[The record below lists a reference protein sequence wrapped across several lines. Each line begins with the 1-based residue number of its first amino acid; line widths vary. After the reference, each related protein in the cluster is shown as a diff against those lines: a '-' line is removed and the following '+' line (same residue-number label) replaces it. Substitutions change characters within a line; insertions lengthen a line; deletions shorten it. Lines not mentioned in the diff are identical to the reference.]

1 MRVCVC
7 VCEREVRLLAGC
19 QGTLALVISRERDR
33 RGEGM
38 VISRERDR
46 GGKGMVISMEER
58 REGEKK
64 RKLLDLLESLAL
76 ALSLR
81 ELE

>member
-1 MRVCVC
+1 MCVCTSVCV
-7 VCEREVRLLAGC
+7 REVHLLAWC
-19 QGTLALVISRERDR
+19 QSTLALVISRERDR
-33 RGEGM
+33 TGEGM

-46 GGKGMVISMEER
+46 TGEGMVISMEGR
-58 REGEKK
+58 REREKK